1 MRASVIADLR
11 NSSPNYEGGASN
23 AAAFL
28 MEFIEK
34 KPFLHLDIAGT
45 ATTKKHRGTGVMV
58 RSLVQFFRHQSK
70 QLLPKK
76 PKMV

>member
-1 MRASVIADLR
+1 MRASVIADLQ
-11 NSSPNYEGGASN
+11 NSAVQYQGGASN

-28 MEFIEK
+28 MEFTEK

-58 RSLVQFFRHQSK
+58 RTLMRFFHNASGK
-70 QLLPKK
+70 IISHKN
-76 PKMV
+76 